1 MAGIRKSIEICTCED
16 NMAVAN
22 CADDECYGCSY
33 CCDQDDDQ
41 EDQNYDSSPQMEW
54 VLVVPC
60 RLTGEAYR
68 TLVAAQCVA
77 RPWHLQ
83 GRYGS
88 RTHVHEAAST
98 MGIPILSRECLLEAA
113 QTNSELASLLATPAT
128 GSTATTE
135 DNDQKNE
142 RYPCHGSM
150 QVQMVYKPY
159 TVSKR
164 AHEPPP
170 LDARLHPERAPSTTT
185 IHQTWLE
192 QRPGTEHPLV
202 PSTAPN
208 NNSRINHSPAF
219 TYAELFAGIG
229 GFGVA
234 LQALGGQ
241 CVFASEL
248 QETCQ
253 HVYLA
258 NFPHHHNILYGDIY
272 AVPDSALPAPPGKLD
287 LLVGGFPCQPFSA
300 LGSQPGLQCPKGHL
314 FLEIVR
320 VLNVSQPAAFLLE
333 NVPGLLQMRET
344 LSIIV
349 EALDGAGYDVT
360 MEVCDARGLTCTSRK
375 RLYLVGLR
383 RGHQSV
389 NDQNGNTDHVPNHC
403 EQKPFEFPFVPDL
416 GLRARDVLQYE
427 LLIPAEEALFRITDQ
442 QLERLNRE
450 KYWRPA
456 HLAWPNVV
464 IDTLVS
470 HYGTSVARGHSQ
482 LVPASAH
489 NRTTNACGPISANPR
504 RFTPRECARIMG
516 FPSTYIIPPKIKE
529 FQDDMARAKELYG
542 MFGNAVCPPV
552 IAALAGA
559 VLDRCPAMAGYD
571 RPSGDDWIVWGRTVA
586 IHLAW
591 DATLLGPTSVR

>member
-1 MAGIRKSIEICTCED
+1 MSSKVHGTIHADGTNSKRTESSTSEDMAAT
-16 NMAVAN
+16 N
-22 CADDECYGCSY
+22 CANTDDDDDDDGSNY
-33 CCDQDDDQ
+33 CCDQDDSKVD
-41 EDQNYDSSPQMEW
+41 DTLMEW

-68 TLVAAQCVA
+68 ILVAAQCVA

-88 RTHVHEAAST
+88 RTHVHTAAST
-98 MGIPILSRECLLEAA
+98 MGIPILSRQCLLQAA
-113 QTNSELASLLATPAT
+113 QTNPELASLL
-128 GSTATTE
+128 GTATATD
-135 DNDQKNE
+135 DNDQDSDDHY
-142 RYPCHGSM
+142 RQQHGSM
-150 QVQMVYKPY
+150 VQVVYKPY

-170 LDARLHPERAPSTTT
+170 LDARIHPERATPTTT

-192 QRPGTEHPLV
+192 QGPGPKRPFV
-202 PSTAPN
+202 PSTVPN
-208 NNSRINHSPAF
+208 NNSNNNHSPAF

-241 CVFASEL
+241 CLFVSEL
-248 QETCQ
+248 QESCR

-258 NFPHHHNILYGDIY
+258 NFPHHHGILHGDIY
-272 AVPDSALPAPPGKLD
+272 TVPDSALSAPPGTLD

-314 FLEIVR
+314 FLEI
-320 VLNVSQPAAFLLE
+320 
-333 NVPGLLQMRET
+333 RET

-383 RGHQSV
+383 RGHQSA
-389 NDQNGNTDHVPNHC
+389 NDQNGDTDQIPNH
-403 EQKPFEFPFVPDL
+403 QKLKPFEFPFVPDL

-427 LLIPAEEALFRITDQ
+427 LLSPAEEALLRITDQ

-464 IDTLVS
+464 VDTLVS
-470 HYGTSVARGHSQ
+470 HYGTSIARGHSQ

-489 NRTTNACGPISANPR
+489 NRTTSPCPISANPR

-559 VLDRCPAMAGYD
+559 VLDRCPAIAEFHQS
-571 RPSGDDWIVWGRTVA
+571 SGDDWIVRGRTVA
-586 IHLAW
+586 IRLAW
-591 DATLLGPTSVR
+591 DASLHGPTLTIK

>member
-1 MAGIRKSIEICTCED
+1 MAPSNSNSNISSNSEVLLAADCATCS
-16 NMAVAN
+16 
-22 CADDECYGCSY
+22 ADD
-33 CCDQDDDQ
+33 DDDNKSY
-41 EDQNYDSSPQMEW
+41 ENDSNVDDPSQMEW
-54 VLVVPC
+54 VLVVPR

-68 TLVAAQCVA
+68 ILVAAQCVA
-77 RPWHLQ
+77 RSWHLQ

-88 RTHVHEAAST
+88 RTHVHEVAST
-98 MGIPILSRECLLEAA
+98 MGIPVLSRQCLFRAA
-113 QTNSELASLLATPAT
+113 QTHPELASLLATAVSST
-128 GSTATTE
+128 GTTADATTIGID
-135 DNDQKNE
+135 DNGQESDDHCPQ
-142 RYPCHGSM
+142 HGSRV
-150 QVQMVYKPY
+150 QVVYKPY

-170 LDARLHPERAPSTTT
+170 LDARIHPERAPSSTTVA
-185 IHQTWLE
+185 QTWLE
-192 QRPGTEHPLV
+192 QGPDPKQSV
-202 PSTAPN
+202 VQATA
-208 NNSRINHSPAF
+208 NHSPTF

-241 CVFASEL
+241 CVFVSEL
-248 QETCQ
+248 QESCQ

-258 NFPHHHNILYGDIY
+258 NFPHHHGILHGDIY
-272 AVPDSALPAPPGKLD
+272 AVPDSALPAPPGTLD

-333 NVPGLLQMRET
+333 NVPGLLHMRET

-383 RGHQSV
+383 RGHQSA
-389 NDQNGNTDHVPNHC
+389 NNQNGGTDQVPNQ
-403 EQKPFEFPFVPDL
+403 QKQTPFEFPFVPDL
-416 GLRARDVLQYE
+416 GLRARDVLRYE
-427 LLIPAEEALFRITDQ
+427 LLSPSEEALFRITDQ

-470 HYGTSVARGHSQ
+470 HYGNSIARGHSQ

-489 NRTTNACGPISANPR
+489 NRTTSCPISANPR

-559 VLDRCPAMAGYD
+559 VLDRCPTIAGYYH
-571 RPSGDDWIVWGRTVA
+571 RESCGDDWIVRGRTVA
-586 IHLAW
+586 VRLAW
-591 DATLLGPTSVR
+591 EAALHGPAS